1 MRRLLCLLALL
12 MLTLVPLR
20 SALAVNCYLAAAGG
34 PVEGFSNIE
43 PFAVPSNAKPGD
55 KIWESSDIK
64 IPVYCDTGTAPNF
77 GNEDI
82 YAWVN
87 PYASVNDPYYQL
99 GVTYEGVDYD
109 ASQGSIG
116 IDTHQCLDN
125 KQLAIYTPEQIKAAG
140 WEHDLCSGD
149 VNNIHYSRTFIAR
162 MRLYVKVISMPPHDY
177 KSSISN
183 YILVQFDGV
192 GGVNQNPEAKN
203 LKYHVTGLDQIRVL
217 DCSVNFSIY
226 PENQTIDFGTFNNM
240 EINHKTLTRSFSV
253 KTTKNIADAECTD
266 TFKVSSSFYTTET
279 LASIQNVP
287 IRATFVNPLFFNAL
301 SHRKFFKGT
310 LPGQSIFVYH
320 VPFPEDD
327 SMRMLPTLRRSLEA
341 WLSDGRPVTAL
352 TEPFQEIEL

>member
-1 MRRLLCLLALL
+1 MRRVLFLLALAL
-12 MLTLVPLR
+12 LSLLPLR
-20 SALAVNCYLAAAGG
+20 AALAVNCYLGTAGG

-55 KIWESSDIK
+55 KIWESNDIK
-64 IPVYCDTGTAPNF
+64 IPVYCDAGTAPNF

-82 YAWVN
+82 YAWIN
-87 PYASVNDPYYQL
+87 PYTSVNDPYYQL

-125 KQLAIYTPEQIKAAG
+125 KQLEIYTPEQIKASG

-177 KSSISN
+177 KSSISD

-192 GGVNQNPEAKN
+192 GGVNQNPEAQN

-217 DCSVNFSIY
+217 DCSVNFNIY

-240 EINHKTLTRSFSV
+240 EINHKTLIRSFSV
-253 KTTKNIADAECTD
+253 KTTKNVTDTECTD

-279 LASIQNVP
+279 LADDDTSLRLGNGLQLK
-287 IRATFVNPLFFNAL
+287 IRDTEDNSFYTYNEYKEYAEFDPALLMREKTYQAELSQVAGETVKMGPFETVVLFKIN
-301 SHRKFFKGT
+301 
-310 LPGQSIFVYH
+310 YN
-320 VPFPEDD
+320 
-327 SMRMLPTLRRSLEA
+327 
-341 WLSDGRPVTAL
+341 
-352 TEPFQEIEL
+352 

>member
-279 LASIQNVP
+279 LADNDTSLRLGNGLQLK
-287 IRATFVNPLFFNAL
+287 IRDTEDNSFFTYNAYKEYADFDSSLLMKEKTYQAELSQAAGETVKTGPFETVVLFKIN
-301 SHRKFFKGT
+301 
-310 LPGQSIFVYH
+310 YN
-320 VPFPEDD
+320 
-327 SMRMLPTLRRSLEA
+327 
-341 WLSDGRPVTAL
+341 
-352 TEPFQEIEL
+352 

>member
-1 MRRLLCLLALL
+1 MKRILLL
-12 MLTLVPLR
+12 MTLLLLTLIPVR
-20 SALAVNCYLAAAGG
+20 AALAVNCYLASTGG
-34 PVEGFSNIE
+34 PVEGFTNIE
-43 PFAVPSNAKPGD
+43 PFAVPNNAKPGD
-55 KIWESSDIK
+55 KIWESNDIK

-77 GNEDI
+77 SNENI

-87 PYASVNDPYYQL
+87 PYIAINDPYYQL

-109 ASQGSIG
+109 ASQGSTG

-125 KQLAIYTPEQIKAAG
+125 KQFEIYTPEQIKAAG
-140 WEHDLCSGD
+140 WERYLCSGD
-149 VNNIHYSRTFIAR
+149 VNNIHYSRTFTAR
-162 MRLYVKVISMPPHDY
+162 MRLYVKVITMPPHDY
-177 KSSISN
+177 RSSISD

-253 KTTKNIADAECTD
+253 KTTKNIANNECTD

-279 LASIQNVP
+279 LADDDTSLRLGNGLQLK
-287 IRATFVNPLFFNAL
+287 IRDTEKNAFYTYNEYTEYADFDPSLLMREKTYQAELSQVAGETVKTGPFETVVLFKIN
-301 SHRKFFKGT
+301 
-310 LPGQSIFVYH
+310 YN
-320 VPFPEDD
+320 
-327 SMRMLPTLRRSLEA
+327 
-341 WLSDGRPVTAL
+341 
-352 TEPFQEIEL
+352 